1 MDFSKDL
8 RPIVHGWYDYPTVE
22 SVALTTETTKPAEML
37 GDVGVFTD
45 NIYIMLISAEATK
58 VLLESLDDA
67 THLILAEDIFP
78 AFHLA
83 VDTKTMMG
91 SHDFLMVIKESKK
104 V

>member
-1 MDFSKDL
+1 
-8 RPIVHGWYDYPTVE
+8 
-22 SVALTTETTKPAEML
+22 
-37 GDVGVFTD
+37 
-45 NIYIMLISAEATK
+45 

-83 VDTKTMMG
+83 VDTKMMMG